1 MVGIFLRG
9 ESSRHGWIFL
19 KSLTVYSDYNRCIQ
33 PYILT
38 KFFRGV
44 LGRKWKSP
52 RKIFGAP
59 PARKKGIPKFFA
71 CGGLFFVVE
80 PLKTV
85 NFSNFF
91 PKTVKFLKKG
101 TPKIFRLRRA
111 FFQKSPRSILR
122 KSSVKVGGVKN
133 ILHPPPLWRG
143 MLQGTAPKSGVS

>member
-1 MVGIFLRG
+1 MTHDVWECDLVTFFTCYSQRPYSLIHT
-9 ESSRHGWIFL
+9 SSP
-19 KSLTVYSDYNRCIQ
+19 N
-33 PYILT
+33 
-38 KFFRGV
+38 FFRG
-44 LGRKWKSP
+44 GIGPKWKSG
-52 RKIFGAP
+52 RTKMKIRSENFSRASGAQ
-59 PARKKGIPKFFA
+59 KKGFPNFSPAAAFFSSWRHWKS
-71 CGGLFFVVE
+71 LKTIRK

-133 ILHPPPLWRG
+133 ILHPPYD
-143 MLQGTAPKSGVS
+143 GVW